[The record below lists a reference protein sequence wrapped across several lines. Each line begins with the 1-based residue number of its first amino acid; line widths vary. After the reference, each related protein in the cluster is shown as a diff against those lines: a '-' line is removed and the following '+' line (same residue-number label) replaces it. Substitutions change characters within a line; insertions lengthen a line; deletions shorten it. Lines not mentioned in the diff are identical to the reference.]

1 MSYFLK
7 HREKGVTTY
16 FIAGKKPKITAEDKV
31 FILLMLVMAVYYA
44 RRMFL
49 LTPWYDELY
58 TYYYFISR
66 GPVYAAIH
74 WPLPNNH
81 VGYSTLSACLGIFGC
96 APVALR
102 GVSCL
107 CSLGS
112 LVLLYRISKKYL
124 EEGLALIPAF
134 LFAGMYMVN
143 QLAVQGRGYAL
154 VTFCYLTSLAT
165 LYAIVAENVI
175 ILCSAR
181 RL

>member
-66 GPVYAAIH
+66 GLAA
-74 WPLPNNH
+74 
-81 VGYSTLSACLGIFGC
+81 SQQSCGIFDAVCLSGDIW
-96 APVALR
+96 LR
-102 GVSCL
+102 AC
-107 CSLGS
+107 
-112 LVLLYRISKKYL
+112 R
-124 EEGLALIPAF
+124 PAWCI
-134 LFAGMYMVN
+134 LFM
-143 QLAVQGRGYAL
+143 
-154 VTFCYLTSLAT
+154 
-165 LYAIVAENVI
+165 
-175 ILCSAR
+175 
-181 RL
+181 